1 MNEELTKS
9 QKRDLARQEKQKQK
23 TQGMKKNTVVKAVVL
38 LVLAFGLYKFFV
50 WFNSPVDTSTLPGQ
64 EVADLGR
71 DHTVNISGIIYN
83 SNPPTSGE
91 HFPVWAKK
99 GVYDRLVSDGYLI
112 HSLEHGYVIISY
124 DCTKLSPASG
134 FSLVKS
140 VFAHEG
146 EEIPVEGE
154 DKPSSPLH
162 KMLVGTEGDM
172 SFFTPENPPA
182 VEVALPEDFGTEECK
197 SLVNELS
204 SFVSDWERLIVVPRV
219 NMDTQIALTA
229 WTRIQKLDKLDNQT
243 ITDFIKA
250 YHNRGPE
257 VTNE

>member
-1 MNEELTKS
+1 MGEELTKR
-9 QKRDLARQEKQKQK
+9 QKRELARQEKQKQK
-23 TQGMKKNTVVKAVVL
+23 GQVVKKSKSIKVVVL
-38 LVLAFGLYKFFV
+38 LLLVFGLYKFFS
-50 WFNSPVDTSTLPGQ
+50 WFNSPVDTSALPGE

-71 DHTVNISGIIYN
+71 EHTINISGIAYN
-83 SNPPTSGE
+83 SNPPTSGD

-99 GVYDRLVSDGYLI
+99 GAYDRLISDGYLI

-124 DCTKLSPASG
+124 DCTKLTKASG
-134 FSLVKS
+134 FSFVPS

-154 DKPSSPLH
+154 DKPSTPLH
-162 KMLVGTEGDM
+162 KMTVGTQGDM

-182 VEVALPEDFGTEECK
+182 IEVDLPEEFKSQECTN
-197 SLVNELS
+197 LVSELS
-204 SFVSDWERLIVVPRV
+204 RFLSDWERLIVVPRL
-219 NMDTQIALTA
+219 NMDKPIALTA
-229 WTRIQKLDKLDNQT
+229 WTRIQKLDQVDNQK

-257 VTNE
+257 VTTE